1 MSDPTIQD
9 TISQEATTTQIID
22 KEPHQFALLKQ
33 KRFLPFFLTQ
43 ALGALND
50 NIFKNALVILIG
62 FRGIS
67 ALGLDSKL
75 LVTAAAV
82 IFILPFF
89 LFSATVGQLADK
101 FEKSKSIRYIKLAE
115 IAIMIFASVGLYL
128 DSPEILLAVLFLMGL
143 QSAVFGPIK
152 YGLLPQHLNE
162 DELVGG
168 NALVESGTFL
178 AILIGT
184 IIGGVIA
191 ALEMDIALWLSITV
205 LSVSVVGYFT
215 SRYIPLTPSVVPELK
230 INWNP
235 LTETYRNLKFL
246 GTNKVVFL
254 AILGISWFWFYGAV
268 FLAQIASYTQYS
280 LAGKESVATLILAV
294 FSVGIGLGSI
304 LCERLSNGRIEIGL
318 VPIGAIGL
326 SVFAIDL
333 YYANPQTGMTAI
345 HSWKEFIVLSNNW
358 RILFDITFIGI
369 FGGIFTVP
377 LYSLVQQRSDEKHL
391 SRVIASNN
399 ILNALFMVISGL
411 FSMLLLS
418 NNYSIPQLFLM
429 TGIINILIAVY
440 VFTKAPEFISRFIT
454 WCLINS
460 LYRIRQVN
468 LSSIPKKG
476 GCVLV
481 CNHVSFVDALIIGGY
496 CKRNVKFVMDHR
508 IFKIPVIGLFFKMI
522 GAIPIASTH
531 ENEEI
536 KNQAFDKIAS
546 ALEQGEV
553 VCIFPEGK
561 LTASGELNEFKKG
574 IEKIIQRTPVPVVPM
589 ALKGLWGSWFSR
601 KNGTA
606 MTGIPKM
613 FMAKIE
619 LVVGDLIPAE
629 EVSSEYLQ
637 ERVGALY
644 GV

>member
-1 MSDPTIQD
+1 MSD
-9 TISQEATTTQIID
+9 STTQQTLSPETTATQIID

-62 FRGIS
+62 FKGIT

-115 IAIMIFASVGLYL
+115 IVIMIIASVGLYL
-128 DSPEILLAVLFLMGL
+128 DEPEILLGVLFLLGL
-143 QSAVFGPIK
+143 QSTVFGPIK
-152 YGLLPQHLNE
+152 YGLLPQHLSE

-184 IIGGVIA
+184 IIGGAIA
-191 ALEMDIALWLSITV
+191 ALEMDIAFWLSITV
-205 LSVSVVGYFT
+205 LSVSVIGYLT
-215 SRYIPLTPSVVPELK
+215 SRSIPITPSVVPELK

-235 LTETYRNLKFL
+235 ITETYRNLKFL
-246 GTNKVVFL
+246 TTNKVVFL

-280 LAGKESVATLILAV
+280 LAGKETVATLILAV
-294 FSVGIGLGSI
+294 FSIGIAIGSI
-304 LCERLSNGRIEIGL
+304 LCEKLSNGRVEIGL

-333 YYANPQTGMTAI
+333 YYANPQTGMSAVYA
-345 HSWKEFIVLSNNW
+345 WKEFIFLDNNW
-358 RILFDITFIGI
+358 RILVDIAFIGI

-377 LYSLVQQRSDEKHL
+377 LYSLVQQRSDKKHL
-391 SRVIASNN
+391 SRIIAGNN
-399 ILNALFMVISGL
+399 ILNALFMVVSGL
-411 FSMLLLS
+411 FSMILLS
-418 NNYSIPQLFLM
+418 NNFSIPQLFLI
-429 TGIINILIAVY
+429 TGLINILVAIY
-440 VFTKAPEFISRFIT
+440 VFTKAPEFIARFIT

-460 LYRIRQVN
+460 IYRIKQVN

-481 CNHVSFVDALIIGGY
+481 CNHVSFVDPLIIGGY
-496 CKRNVKFVMDHR
+496 CKRNVRFVMDHR
-508 IFKIPVIGLFFKMI
+508 IFKMPIVGGFFKMI
-522 GAIPIASTH
+522 GAIPIAPAH
-531 ENEEI
+531 ENEI
-536 KNQAFDKIAS
+536 MMNSAFDKIAE

-561 LTASGELNEFKKG
+561 LTATGEINEFKKG
-574 IEKIIQRTPVPVVPM
+574 IEKIIQRTPVPVIPM
-589 ALKGLWGSWFSR
+589 VLKGLWGSWFSR

-619 LVVGDLIPAE
+619 FVVGELVPAE

-637 ERVGALY
+637 EKVGGL
-644 GV
+644 

>member
-1 MSDPTIQD
+1 MTNLNDKKQAITIL
-9 TISQEATTTQIID
+9 E
-22 KEPHQFALLKQ
+22 KEPSQFSLLKQ
-33 KRFLPFFLTQ
+33 RRFLPFFLTQ

-50 NIFKNALVILIG
+50 NIFKNALVIMIG

-101 FEKSKSIRYIKLAE
+101 FEKSRSIRFIKIAE
-115 IAIMIFASVGLYL
+115 IGIMLLASIGLYL
-128 DSPEILLAVLFLMGL
+128 DNPEILILVLFLMGL
-143 QSAVFGPIK
+143 QSTVFGPIK
-152 YGLLPQHLNE
+152 YGLLPQHLTE

-184 IIGGVIA
+184 IIGGAIA
-191 ALEMDIALWLSITV
+191 AAGMDLAFWLSITV
-205 LSVSVVGYFT
+205 LTVAVIGYWVS
-215 SRYIPLTPSVVPELK
+215 REIPLTPSVVPELE

-235 LTETYRNLKFL
+235 ITETYKNLKFL
-246 GTNKVVFL
+246 KTNKVVFL

-268 FLAQIASYTQYS
+268 FLAQIASYTQYT
-280 LAGKESVATLILAV
+280 LEGKETVATLILAV
-294 FSVGIGLGSI
+294 FSLGIGIGSI
-304 LCERLSNGRIEIGL
+304 LCEKLSNGRVEIGL

-333 YYANPQTGMTAI
+333 YFANPQTGMNAVY
-345 HSWKEFIVLSNNW
+345 SWKEFIVMSGNW
-358 RILFDITFIGI
+358 RVLFDISLIGI

-377 LYSLVQQRSDEKHL
+377 LYSLIQQRSDEKYL
-391 SRVIASNN
+391 SRIIASNN
-399 ILNALFMVISGL
+399 IINALFMVISGL
-411 FSMLLLS
+411 FTMLLLA
-418 NNYSIPQLFLM
+418 NDYSIPQVFLI
-429 TGIINILIAVY
+429 TGIINIFVAIY
-440 VFTKAPEFISRFIT
+440 VFSKAPEFISRFIT

-460 LYRIRQVN
+460 LYRIRQLN
-468 LSSIPKKG
+468 LGSIPKKG

-508 IFKIPVIGLFFKMI
+508 IFKLPVVGGFFKII
-522 GAIPIASTH
+522 GAIPIAPAH
-531 ENEEI
+531 ENQAI
-536 KNQAFDKIAS
+536 MDRAFDSIAQ
-546 ALEQGEV
+546 ALQEGEV

-561 LTASGELNEFKKG
+561 LTANGELGEFKQG
-574 IEKIIQRTPVPVVPM
+574 IEKIIKRTPVPVVPM

-601 KNGTA
+601 KDGEA
-606 MTGIPKM
+606 MKGIPRK
-613 FMAKIE
+613 FMSTIE
-619 LVVGDLIPAE
+619 LVVGDMIPAE
-629 EVSSEYLQ
+629 EVTSQYLR
-637 ERVGALY
+637 ERVYALHGY
-644 GV
+644 

>member
-1 MSDPTIQD
+1 MSKNKSSEQ
-9 TISQEATTTQIID
+9 SKRTQAE
-22 KEPHQFALLKQ
+22 KEPHQFELLKQ
-33 KRFLPFFLTQ
+33 RRFLPFFLTQ

-67 ALGLDSKL
+67 ALGMDSKL

-101 FEKSKSIRYIKLAE
+101 FEKSRSIRYIKIAE
-115 IAIMIFASVGLYL
+115 ICIMILACIGLYF
-128 DSPEILLAVLFLMGL
+128 DNALLLLTVLFLMGT
-143 QSAVFGPIK
+143 QSSVFGPIK
-152 YGLLPQHLNE
+152 YGLLPQHLRE
-162 DELVGG
+162 EELVGG

-184 IIGGVIA
+184 IIGGAIA
-191 ALEMDIALWLSITV
+191 ALNMDVAFWLSVTV
-205 LSVSVVGYFT
+205 LSVSIIGYTT
-215 SRYIPLTPSVVPELK
+215 SLKIPLTPSVAPDLK

-235 LTETYRNLKFL
+235 VSETIKNLRFL
-246 GTNKVVFL
+246 KTNKVVFL

-268 FLAQIASYTQYS
+268 FLAQIATYTQYT
-280 LAGKESVATLILAV
+280 LAGKATVATLILAV
-294 FSVGIGLGSI
+294 FSVGIGVGSV
-304 LCERLSNGRIEIGL
+304 LCEKLSNGRVEIGL

-333 YYANPQTGMTAI
+333 YFANPQTGMNAI
-345 HSWKEFIVLSNNW
+345 YSWKDFIHMSSNW
-358 RILFDITFIGI
+358 RILFDIGFIGI

-391 SRVIASNN
+391 SRVIAGNN
-399 ILNALFMVISGL
+399 ILNSLFMVVSGL

-418 NNYSIPQLFLM
+418 YNYSIPQLFLI
-429 TGIINILIAVY
+429 TGIINILVAIY

-460 LYRIRQVN
+460 IYRIRQLN

-496 CKRNVKFVMDHR
+496 CKRNVRFVMDHR
-508 IFKIPVIGLFFKMI
+508 IFNTPIIGRFFKMI
-522 GAIPIASTH
+522 RAIPIAPAF
-531 ENEEI
+531 EDKAI
-536 KNQAFDKIAS
+536 KNKAFDTIAS
-546 ALEQGEV
+546 ALENGELI
-553 VCIFPEGK
+553 CIFPEGK
-561 LTASGELNEFKKG
+561 LTADGELGEFKQG
-574 IEKIIQRTPVPVVPM
+574 IEKIIGRTPVPVVPL

-601 KNGTA
+601 KDGPA
-606 MTGIPKM
+606 MRGIPKM

-619 LVVGDLIPAE
+619 LHVGEIIPAE
-629 EVSSEYLQ
+629 DVTSEYLR
-637 ERVGALY
+637 ERVGAML
-644 GV
+644 